1 MNSAVVFSK
10 ASDLWRTP
18 PDLFAALDA
27 EFDFGLDAAA
37 LPDGSDSLCLRWLFD
52 ALRADWTTIAS
63 GRAVYL
69 NCPYSK
75 VRAFIGKAALERRC
89 GCTVVALV
97 PARTDT
103 RWWFAHVWDGTLHRP
118 RPGVEVRF
126 LPGRLKF
133 SGSANSAPFP
143 SVVLVFRPPPQ
154 E

>member
-52 ALRADWTTIAS
+52 AVRADWAPLAW
-63 GRAVYL
+63 GRAIWV
-69 NCPYSK
+69 NPPYGK
-75 VRAFIGKAALERRC
+75 CRQFIAHATAAASR
-89 GCTVVALV
+89 GATVVALV

-103 RWWFAHVWDGTLHRP
+103 RWWFTHVWDGTLHRP

-126 LPGRLKF
+126 LKGRLKF

-143 SVVLVFRPPPQ
+143 SVVLVFRPPSQ

>member
-1 MNSAVVFSK
+1 MNSAVVFSR

-37 LPDGSDSLCLRWLFD
+37 LPDGSDSLCLRWLSN
-52 ALRADWTTIAS
+52 ALAVPWAPLAL
-63 GRAVYL
+63 GRPVFV
-69 NCPYSK
+69 NPPYSR
-75 VRAFIGKAALERRC
+75 VAAFIAHAAVAVAH
-89 GCTVVALV
+89 GATVVALV

-103 RWWFAHVWDGTLHRP
+103 KWWHAHVWDTSRQTF
-118 RPGVEVRF
+118 RTGVEVRF

-143 SVVLVFRPPPQ
+143 SVVLVFRPPSQ